1 MVARAIRS
9 SAPRRI
15 AALFGVITFATDYSI
30 GIADLAKTVEEYGGD
45 ALAIYRASAYPIGSR
60 SGRALRVGISLMALV
75 IAGFVGWTHLHQGV
89 HYLSD
94 VVAAYLLAGGWL
106 AAVALALHLL
116 GGSRNR
122 LDAAEAPR

>member
-60 SGRALRVGISLMALV
+60 SGRALK
-75 IAGFVGWTHLHQGV
+75 GFANG
-89 HYLSD
+89 SD
-94 VVAAYLLAGGWL
+94 RSGHRPVAAPTSLSELDDQVTRPGCRFGE
-106 AAVALALHLL
+106 AVRHLGETL
-116 GGSRNR
+116 
-122 LDAAEAPR
+122 